1 MATKTENK
9 IKVILPRMRP
19 DESDLFVSVNNETF
33 MIKRGVEVEI
43 PDYVYA
49 EIKRAEEQRMANLD
63 QIAALQNGKAAAQ

>member
-1 MATKTENK
+1 
-9 IKVILPRMRP
+9 MRP

-63 QIAALQNGKAAAQ
+63 QIAALQNGKAAAQYVLPLPFKEG